1 MRSLSHDGSWKASDH
16 GIRVMFYDSRV
27 GAMVTWTIEDDVI
40 EAARR
45 AETLKANGYSA
56 SLYHRDYTPL
66 SQAEILAAIAAHKE
80 P

>member
-1 MRSLSHDGSWKASDH
+1 MRSLSHDGSWAPADK
-16 GIRVMFYDSRV
+16 GIRVMFYDTRV
-27 GAMVTWTIEDDVI
+27 GAMVTWTIEDDVV
-40 EAARR
+40 EASKR
-45 AETLKANGYSA
+45 AATLRENGYAA